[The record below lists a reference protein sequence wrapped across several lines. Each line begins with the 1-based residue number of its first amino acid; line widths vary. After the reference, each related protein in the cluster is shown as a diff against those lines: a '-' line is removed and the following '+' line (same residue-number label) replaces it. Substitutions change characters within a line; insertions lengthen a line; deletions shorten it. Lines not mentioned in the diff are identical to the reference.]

1 MWLMKEGDVSNI
13 TAEFLAHITR
23 QVVLFTD
30 RGNQLWAGTVL
41 EFTFGYAGFEV
52 VLKYLRG
59 DVKEADGLG
68 GGNWPG

>member
-1 MWLMKEGDVSNI
+1 M
-13 TAEFLAHITR
+13 
-23 QVVLFTD
+23 VLFTD